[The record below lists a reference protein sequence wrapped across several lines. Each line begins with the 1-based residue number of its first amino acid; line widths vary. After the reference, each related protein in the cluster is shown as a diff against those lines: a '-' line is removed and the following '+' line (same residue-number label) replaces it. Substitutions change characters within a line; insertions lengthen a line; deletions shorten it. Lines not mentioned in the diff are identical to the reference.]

1 MAEIKNWVLVSTQI
15 PAGYEALNSSDGIY
29 EGPHNRLLA
38 DWEYRAYEVPEWG
51 SFEGVEFDE
60 NDCFVVLAQGQS
72 LTELPTWPYKRGM
85 IGDIRS
91 LDGEYLIVAPNGDFV
106 TIVDNYAYLEVFPP
120 QKFGLSP
127 FPFWEPWRELGQ
139 DLTDQVFGE

>member
-91 LDGEYLIVAPNGDFV
+91 LDGEYLIVSPNGDFV
-106 TIVDNYAYLEVFPP
+106 TIVDKYADLYVFMYP
-120 QKFGLSP
+120 
-127 FPFWEPWRELGQ
+127 
-139 DLTDQVFGE
+139 

>member
-15 PAGYEALNSSDGIY
+15 PTGYEALDASDGIR
-29 EGPHNRLLA
+29 EGPRNRLVA

-51 SFEGVEFDE
+51 SFDGVEFDE
-60 NDCFVVLAQGQS
+60 NDRFVVLAQGQS

-91 LDGEYLIVAPNGDFV
+91 SDARILAERFSWNIVLANFDKHDPNPSV
-106 TIVDNYAYLEVFPP
+106 T
-120 QKFGLSP
+120 QS
-127 FPFWEPWRELGQ
+127 
-139 DLTDQVFGE
+139 